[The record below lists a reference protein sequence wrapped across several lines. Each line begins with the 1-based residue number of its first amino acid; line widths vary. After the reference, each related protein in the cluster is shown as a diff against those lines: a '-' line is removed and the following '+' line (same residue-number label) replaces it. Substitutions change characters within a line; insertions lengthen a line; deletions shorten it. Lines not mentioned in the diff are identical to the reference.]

1 MAIGRRERVRA
12 WFDAQLRPD
21 GEGRTGLGSVLAAAL
36 RASGYGAVGAG
47 FGILALYT
55 IPIAVLVGFLSLLG
69 AGRFL
74 VHPTM
79 QWVRMLA
86 GLERRRLLRLG
97 HDVES
102 PYAGPDAELPRS
114 LREVRADP
122 SARRDLQWVFLH
134 GTWGLIIGAILI
146 NMPFVA
152 VRDATYPLWWA
163 FAPSSEQ
170 QILSGMIEAQTAPA
184 AALGF
189 ATGIA
194 VCALWLLFGPKL
206 LDLQAR
212 PGANLLG
219 PDPDID
225 LSERVARLTA
235 TRAAALDAHAVE
247 LRRIE
252 RALHDGAQNRIV
264 AVAVLVGAA
273 KREVPRDPDKAVE
286 ILGRAQDTVEDALAE
301 LRAVVRSIL
310 PPVLEDRGLAGALNA
325 LASDCPVPCTVA
337 VDVPGRCPAS
347 VEATAYFV
355 VAESLTNVAKHSRA
369 TSASVEV
376 TRRGNTL
383 TVAVVDDGR
392 GGADAGA
399 GSGLAGITR
408 RVEALDG
415 TATVTSP
422 PGGPTEIRVELPC
435 GS

>member
-1 MAIGRRERVRA
+1 MAGRRERVTA
-12 WFDAQLRPD
+12 WFDAQSRPE
-21 GEGRTGLGSVLAAAL
+21 GEEKAGIRPLLLASL

-47 FGILALYT
+47 FGFLALYT
-55 IPIAVLVGFLSLLG
+55 IPLLLLAGFLSLLG
-69 AGRFL
+69 LGRLL
-74 VHPTM
+74 VHPMM
-79 QWVRMLA
+79 QWVRTLA
-86 GLERRRLLRLG
+86 GLERRRLQRLG
-97 HDVES
+97 HEIAS
-102 PYAGPDAELPRS
+102 PYAGPDAEAPRS
-114 LREVRADP
+114 LREVKADP
-122 SARRDLQWVFLH
+122 SARRDLVWLLLH
-134 GTWGLIIGAILI
+134 GTWGLILGAILI
-146 NMPFVA
+146 QMPFIA
-152 VRDATYPLWWA
+152 VRDVTYPLWWPVVPEA
-163 FAPSSEQ
+163 EQ
-170 QILSGMIEAQTAPA
+170 QILNGLLRADDHGTAV
-184 AALGF
+184 LGL

-194 VCALWLLFGPKL
+194 VFVLWLLFGPKL

-212 PGANLLG
+212 HGVHFLG
-219 PDPDID
+219 PDPDAD

-273 KREVPRDPDKAVE
+273 RREVPRDPDRAVE
-286 ILGRAQDTVEDALAE
+286 ILDRAQDTVEDALAE

-325 LASDCPVPCTVA
+325 IASDCPVPCTVD
-337 VDVPGRCPAS
+337 VDVAQRCPAS

-355 VAESLTNVAKHSRA
+355 VAESLTNVAKHSGA
-369 TSASVEV
+369 GHASVEV
-376 TRRGNTL
+376 RQRGNTL
-383 TVAVVDDGR
+383 TVAVTDDGR

-399 GSGLAGITR
+399 GSGLAGIRR

-415 TATVTSP
+415 TTTVTSP

>member
-1 MAIGRRERVRA
+1 MAAGRRGRVRA

-21 GEGRTGLGSVLAAAL
+21 GDGRGLGPVLMASL

-55 IPIAVLVGFLSLLG
+55 IPVVAFAGLLALLG

-74 VHPTM
+74 VHPVM
-79 QWVRMLA
+79 QWVRILA
-86 GLERRRLLRLG
+86 GLERRRLQRLG
-97 HDVES
+97 HEVET
-102 PYAGPDAELPRS
+102 PYAGPDAEPPRT
-114 LREVRADP
+114 LKELRADP
-122 SARRDLQWVFLH
+122 TARRDLAWVFLH
-134 GTWGLIIGAILI
+134 GTFGLILGAVLI

-152 VRDATYPLWWA
+152 VRDVTYPIWWA
-163 FAPSSEQ
+163 FAPDSER
-170 QILSGMIEAQTAPA
+170 QILSGLLDADSPTS

-194 VCALWLLFGPKL
+194 VFALWLLFGPKL
-206 LDLQAR
+206 LELQSR
-212 PGANLLG
+212 PGLHFLG
-219 PDPDID
+219 PDPEID

-273 KREVPRDPDKAVE
+273 KREVPRDPDRAVE

-325 LASDCPVPCTVA
+325 LASDCAVPCTVD

-369 TSASVEV
+369 KGASVEV
-376 TRRGNTL
+376 RRRGNTL
-383 TVAVVDDGR
+383 TVTVADDGR
-392 GGADAGA
+392 GGADAAA

-415 TATVTSP
+415 TTTVASP

>member
-1 MAIGRRERVRA
+1 MQA
-12 WFDAQLRPD
+12 WFGAQLRPD
-21 GEGRTGLGSVLAAAL
+21 GDVRAGLAPLLLASL

-55 IPIAVLVGFLSLLG
+55 VPLLLLAGLLSLLG
-69 AGRFL
+69 LGRVL
-74 VHPTM
+74 VHPAM
-79 QWVRMLA
+79 QWVRTLA
-86 GLERRRLLRLG
+86 GLERRRLQRLG
-97 HDVES
+97 HDVDS
-102 PYAGPDAELPRS
+102 PYAGPDADPPRS
-114 LREVRADP
+114 LGELRADP
-122 SARRDLQWVFLH
+122 SARRDLVWVFLH
-134 GTWGLIIGAILI
+134 GTWGLIIGATLLQ
-146 NMPFVA
+146 MPFIA
-152 VRDATYPLWWA
+152 VRDATYPLWWT
-163 FAPSSEQ
+163 FAPDSEQ
-170 QILSGMIEAQTAPA
+170 RILNGFIETQSQGTAV
-184 AALGF
+184 LGF

-194 VCALWLLFGPKL
+194 VFALWLLFGPKL

-212 PGANLLG
+212 PGVHYLG

-273 KREVPRDPDKAVE
+273 KREIPRDPDRAVD

-325 LASDCPVPCTVA
+325 LASDCSVPCTVD

-369 TSASVEV
+369 ESASVEV
-376 TRRGNTL
+376 RRRGNTL
-383 TVAVVDDGR
+383 TVTVVDDGR
-392 GGADAGA
+392 GGADAAA

-415 TATVTSP
+415 STTVTSP

>member
-1 MAIGRRERVRA
+1 MAGRRERVQA
-12 WFDAQLRPD
+12 WFDAQLRPGG
-21 GEGRTGLGSVLAAAL
+21 GEKGGMGPLLLASL

-47 FGILALYT
+47 FGFLALYT
-55 IPIAVLVGFLSLLG
+55 IPLLLLAAFLSVLG
-69 AGRFL
+69 LGRFL
-74 VHPTM
+74 VHPAM
-79 QWVRMLA
+79 QWVRTLA
-86 GLERRRLLRLG
+86 GLERRRLQRLG
-97 HDVES
+97 REVES
-102 PYAGPDAELPRS
+102 PYEGPDAESPRS
-114 LREVRADP
+114 LAEVRADP
-122 SARRDLQWVFLH
+122 SARRDLVWLFLH
-134 GTWGLIIGAILI
+134 GTWGLILGAFLI
-146 NMPFVA
+146 QMPFIA
-152 VRDATYPLWWA
+152 VRDATYPLWWT
-163 FAPSSEQ
+163 FTSGTDRSILNGTIGVDTQSE
-170 QILSGMIEAQTAPA
+170 
-184 AALGF
+184 AALGL

-194 VCALWLLFGPKL
+194 VFALWLLFGPKL
-206 LDLQAR
+206 LDLQTVHGVR
-212 PGANLLG
+212 FLG
-219 PDPDID
+219 PDPDVD

-273 KREVPRDPDKAVE
+273 RREVPRDPDRAVE

-325 LASDCPVPCTVA
+325 IASDCPVPCTVD
-337 VDVPGRCPAS
+337 VDVEARCPAS

-369 TSASVEV
+369 EHASVEV
-376 TRRGNTL
+376 RLRGNTL
-383 TVAVVDDGR
+383 AVAVVDDGR
-392 GGADAGA
+392 GGADAAA
-399 GSGLAGITR
+399 GSGLAGIRR

-415 TATVTSP
+415 TTTVTSP

>member
-1 MAIGRRERVRA
+1 MAVRRRDRVRA
-12 WFDAQLRPD
+12 WFDVQLRP
-21 GEGRTGLGSVLAAAL
+21 EGDDKAGLGSLLLASL
-36 RASGYGAVGAG
+36 RASGWGAIGAG
-47 FGILALYT
+47 FGILAVYT
-55 IPIAVLVGFLSLLG
+55 IPMLLFTGLLSVLGL
-69 AGRFL
+69 GRFV
-74 VHPTM
+74 VHPAM
-79 QWVRMLA
+79 QWVRLLT
-86 GLERRRLLRLG
+86 GLERRRLRRLG
-97 HDVES
+97 HEIES
-102 PYAGPDAELPRS
+102 PYAGPDADPPRS
-114 LREVRADP
+114 LRELRADP
-122 SARRDLQWVFLH
+122 SARRDLMWVFLH
-134 GTWGLIIGAILI
+134 GTWGLVIGATLLQ
-146 NMPFVA
+146 MPFIA
-152 VRDATYPLWWA
+152 VRDATYPLWWT
-163 FAPSSEQ
+163 FVPESEQ
-170 QILSGMIEAQTAPA
+170 QILNGFIRADSLGTAT
-184 AALGF
+184 LGL

-194 VCALWLLFGPKL
+194 IFALWLLFGPKL
-206 LDLQAR
+206 LDLQGR
-212 PGANLLG
+212 PGVHYLG

-273 KREVPRDPDKAVE
+273 KREIPRDPDKAVD
-286 ILGRAQDTVEDALAE
+286 ILGRAQDTVEGALAE

-325 LASDCPVPCTVA
+325 LASDCAVPCTVD

-369 TSASVEV
+369 KSASVEV
-376 TRRGNTL
+376 RRRGNTL
-383 TVAVVDDGR
+383 TVTVTDDGR
-392 GGADAGA
+392 GGADPGA

-415 TATVTSP
+415 TTTVTSP

>member
-1 MAIGRRERVRA
+1 MRA
-12 WFDAQLRPD
+12 WFAAELRPD
-21 GEGRTGLGSVLAAAL
+21 GDGRDGLGKVLLASL

-55 IPIAVLVGFLSLLG
+55 IPILLLAGFLSLLG
-69 AGRFL
+69 LGRVL
-74 VHPTM
+74 VAPSM
-79 QWVRMLA
+79 QWVRLLA
-86 GLERRRLLRLG
+86 GLERRRLHRLG
-97 HDVES
+97 HEIES
-102 PYAGPDAELPRS
+102 PYAGPDADPPASLGEL
-114 LREVRADP
+114 RADP
-122 SARRDLQWVFLH
+122 SARRDLLWVFLH
-134 GTWGLIIGAILI
+134 GTWGLIIGATLLQ
-146 NMPFVA
+146 MPFIS
-152 VRDATYPLWWA
+152 VRDVTYPLWWT
-163 FAPSSEQ
+163 FVSDSEQ
-170 QILSGMIEAQTAPA
+170 QILNGLIETNSQSTAV
-184 AALGF
+184 LGF

-194 VCALWLLFGPKL
+194 VFVLWLLFGPKL

-212 PGANLLG
+212 PGVHLLG

-273 KREVPRDPDKAVE
+273 KREIPRDPDRAVD

-325 LASDCPVPCTVA
+325 LASDCPVPCTVD

-369 TSASVEV
+369 AGASVEV
-376 TRRGNTL
+376 RRRGNTL
-383 TVAVVDDGR
+383 TVTVADDGR